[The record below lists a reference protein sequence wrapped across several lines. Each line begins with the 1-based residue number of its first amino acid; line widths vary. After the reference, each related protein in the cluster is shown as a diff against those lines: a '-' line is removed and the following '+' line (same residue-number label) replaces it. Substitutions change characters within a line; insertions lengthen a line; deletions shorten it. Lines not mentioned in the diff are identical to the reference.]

1 MTGALPAPQAI
12 PMVVRMRHTRA
23 WRHFKRI
30 QDTTVLVA
38 ILIYAGG
45 VLNAFER
52 LPLPQG
58 LIAQITLVWPAA
70 YLFLSLVLPLV
81 VNRLKRVLARYVWL
95 SFQAGF
101 GQSVTSIVVGIG
113 LLGGAAL
120 LMYWQVGL
128 ASAGGR
134 LPAGVFSA
142 YGAGIG
148 ILAAQAVLV
157 RALEKDPEVRK
168 VIETAD

>member
-1 MTGALPAPQAI
+1 
-12 PMVVRMRHTRA
+12 
-23 WRHFKRI
+23 
-30 QDTTVLVA
+30 VL
-38 ILIYAGG
+38 
-45 VLNAFER
+45 
-52 LPLPQG
+52 
-58 LIAQITLVWPAA
+58 
-70 YLFLSLVLPLV
+70 S
-81 VNRLKRVLARYVWL
+81 RYVWL

-120 LMYWQVGL
+120 LMYWQVGA

-157 RALEKDPEVRK
+157 RVLERHPQVRPL
-168 VIETAD
+168 IEER

>member
-1 MTGALPAPQAI
+1 MS
-12 PMVVRMRHTRA
+12 HTPA
-23 WRHFKRI
+23 WRQFKRI

-38 ILIYAGG
+38 VLIYAGG
-45 VLNAFER
+45 VLNAFDR
-52 LPLPQG
+52 LPLRLG
-58 LIAQITLVWPAA
+58 LIAQITLLWPAA
-70 YLFLSLVLPLV
+70 YLCLSLVVPLV
-81 VNRLKRVLARYVWL
+81 VERLKRVLARYVWL

-101 GQSVTSIVVGIG
+101 GQSVTSIVVGVG

-120 LMYWQVGL
+120 LMYWQIGA

-134 LPAGVFSA
+134 MPAGVFSA

-157 RALEKDPEVRK
+157 RVLEKDPDVRK
-168 VIETAD
+168 VIEVAD